1 MEAGAIVGIV
11 LGSVALLL
19 IVGFLVYIYWWKP
32 YQNKTR
38 HTSGQLDTEF
48 DERTRRR
55 LMETYGITDANL
67 QGGSAVMMN
76 DDDLALTMENNPYE
90 FSAGLP

>member
-19 IVGFLVYIYWWKP
+19 IVGFLAYSYWWKP

-38 HTSGQLDTEF
+38 HTAGKLDTEF
-48 DERTRRR
+48 DERTRRQ
-55 LMETYGITDANL
+55 LMETYGITDENL
-67 QGGSAVMMN
+67 QGNSTVV
-76 DDDLALTMENNPYE
+76 DDLALRMDNNPYE
-90 FSAGLP
+90 FTVGLP